1 MSKKSRKDTTF
12 SKIVKIRR
20 RLVFFGTAHK
30 PKSSEIELLPRV
42 LDQLPPLVSVAAS
55 RKRDVEISL
64 EKTCS
69 TNFGF
74 VGSSGTRNTL

>member
-1 MSKKSRKDTTF
+1 MNEQNIEKGHYFFEHRQNTSTF
-12 SKIVKIRR
+12 IVF
-20 RLVFFGTAHK
+20 VGTAHK

-42 LDQLPPLVSVAAS
+42 LDRLPPLVSAATS

-64 EKTCS
+64 EKTAFS

-74 VGSSGTRNTL
+74 VGSS